1 MSGRAIEHLEIVFG
15 RAPQARKRLAAFF
28 FFFSSRDLYDYEACV
43 HVA

>member
-1 MSGRAIEHLEIVFG
+1 MSGRAIEHLEMVFD

-28 FFFSSRDLYDYEACV
+28 LSRDLYDYEACV